1 MSESREGKRPRL
13 FRLPTSR
20 RRLRGDIDRELRFH
34 IEGRI
39 EELIAAGLTRQ
50 QAEREVSERFG
61 DLSVVRDELEE
72 IDTMTHRR
80 REFGEW
86 RSALARDLVHAL
98 RGLVRRPGFAAVVI
112 LTLGLGIGATTAI
125 FALLDAVV
133 LRPLPY
139 PNASRL
145 VAIEHPVPGVETNAK
160 WRMSQ
165 AGYFF
170 FRKNSKAFEDIAL
183 FNKSE
188 ASLVTPDAAE
198 RVRAA
203 AVSGNF
209 FEVVGARPFLGRG
222 FTDADN
228 RPNAE
233 PVAMLGY
240 AFWRQRFNGDPRIVG
255 TSVSLGSTPYTII
268 GVAPAKL
275 DLPDHQA
282 QVWLP
287 LELDPDAPA
296 VNSHYLDAVARLRP
310 GVTVAAA
317 QADAARLTSR
327 LPEEFPRAYSP
338 GFMRE
343 SRFGVLVTPLR
354 DIVIGGMSHTLW
366 ILLGAV
372 SIVLLIAF
380 ANVANL
386 FLVRAEARRRETD
399 IRLALGA
406 DRLHLAGHYLAE
418 SMLLALLG
426 GVLAVVLAYGA
437 IRFLIVLNPTP
448 VPRLAELSLGWQAGV
463 VALALSLGAGLALG
477 LLPLTRLAR
486 GGGRVSTLREG
497 GRTQTASR
505 GQRSARSTLVV
516 AQMALAVVL
525 LAAAGLMLRSFQRLR
540 SVQPGFDASSLL
552 TLEVSLP
559 YSRYTVRVRG
569 PGAYLPVF
577 QYHRE
582 LAQRLAALPGVTSVG
597 MTQALAMK
605 DGDGCALVFVKDRS
619 YTRENAPCVGNVIA
633 GPGYFSTLG
642 IAVRGRVPTWADVEQ
657 RSGAVVVSKAL
668 AEHMWPGEDPIGK
681 ELRPN
686 GLGDVWY
693 RVVGV
698 TGDVLTRGLDQPP
711 SEIVYYPMVPV
722 EGAPLWSPPT
732 HMTVVLRTRNLDP
745 LSLAAAARRTVT
757 SLDREVPVANVQ
769 TMQTIVERSTAKTTF
784 AMLLLAIAG
793 GMALVLSAVG
803 IYGVISYTVNQRRP
817 EIGVRMALGAQ
828 AAQVGRMVVAQS
840 LRVAAVGIA
849 IGLVGALAATRVLR
863 SLLFGVTPT
872 DPATLAG
879 VTVLLIALGAL
890 AAYAPARRA
899 TKVDPVEVLRRE

>member
-1 MSESREGKRPRL
+1 MSNGREGKRPRL

-39 EELIAAGLTRQ
+39 EELIAAGLTRE
-50 QAEREVSERFG
+50 QAEREVTERFG
-61 DLSVVRDELEE
+61 DVSVVREQLEE
-72 IDTMTHRR
+72 IDTMTHRT
-80 REFGEW
+80 RELGEW
-86 RSALARDLVHAL
+86 RSALARDLGHAL
-98 RGLVRRPGFAAVVI
+98 RGLALRPAFAAVVV

-125 FALLDAVV
+125 YALLDAVV

-145 VAIEHPVPGVETNAK
+145 VYIEHPVPGVETNAK

-170 FRKNSKAFEDIAL
+170 FRKNSQALDDIAL
-183 FNKSE
+183 YNKSE

-209 FEVVGARPFLGRG
+209 FEVVGARPFLGRS

-228 RPNAE
+228 RPNAA

-240 AFWRQRFNGDPRIVG
+240 AFWRQRFNGDARVVG
-255 TSVSLGSTPYTII
+255 TSVSLGSTPFTII

-275 DLPDHQA
+275 DLPDYQA
-282 QVWLP
+282 QAWLP

-296 VNSHYLDAVARLRP
+296 VNSHYLDAIGRLRP
-310 GVTVAAA
+310 GVTVTAA

-343 SRFGVLVTPLR
+343 SRFAVLVSPLR
-354 DIVIGGMSHTLW
+354 DIVIGGMSRTLW

-372 SIVLLIAF
+372 AIVMLIAF

-406 DRLHLAGHYLAE
+406 DRLHLACHYITE
-418 SMLLALLG
+418 STLLALIG
-426 GVLAVVLAYGA
+426 GVLAVGLAYGA
-437 IRFLIVLNPTP
+437 IRFLIILNPSS

-463 VALALSLGAGLALG
+463 VALALSLGVGIALG
-477 LLPLTRLAR
+477 LLPLTRLALA
-486 GGGRVSTLREG
+486 GDSVSALREG

-505 GQRSARSTLVV
+505 GQLSARSALVV

-540 SVQPGFDASSLL
+540 SVQPGFDASGVL
-552 TLEVSLP
+552 TFEVSLP
-559 YSRYTVRVRG
+559 YSRYAPRVRG
-569 PGAYLPVF
+569 PAGYLPVF

-582 LAQRLAALPGVTSVG
+582 LAQQLAALPGVTSVG

-605 DGDGCALVFVKDRS
+605 DGDGCALVFVKGKN
-619 YTRENAPCVGNVIA
+619 YTRDTAPCVGNVIA
-633 GPGYFSTLG
+633 GPGYFTTLG
-642 IAVRGRVPTWADVEQ
+642 IPIRGRAQTWADVEDQ
-657 RSGAVVVSKAL
+657 SGAVVVSKAL

-681 ELRPN
+681 ELRP
-686 GLGDVWY
+686 GGSVDPWY

-711 SEIVYYPMVPV
+711 SEIVYYPMVPID
-722 EGAPLWSPPT
+722 GAPLWYPPT
-732 HMTVVLRTRNLDP
+732 HMTVAIRTRNADP
-745 LSLAAAARRTVT
+745 LSLAPAARRIVT
-757 SLDREVPVANVQ
+757 ALDREVPVANMQ
-769 TMQTIVERSTAKTTF
+769 TMQTIVERSTAKTTL

-793 GMALVLSAVG
+793 SMALVLSAVG
-803 IYGVISYTVNQRRP
+803 IYGVISYTVTQRRP

-828 AAQVGRMVVAQS
+828 ATQVGRMVVAQS
-840 LRVAAVGIA
+840 LRVASVGIA
-849 IGLVGALAATRVLR
+849 IGLLGAFATTRVLQ
-863 SLLFGVTPT
+863 SLLFGVSPT
-872 DPATLAG
+872 DPVTLGG
-879 VTVLLIALGAL
+879 VTVVLVMLGAL